1 MKAWVLEA
9 PNTIPRLRSDL
20 EPPRP
25 GPGEVLVKV
34 EAAGVCYRDFLNYR
48 GLMPR
53 TVYPTVMGHEFAGT
67 VAEVG
72 EGVEDL
78 VSGDRV
84 TGLPY
89 RTCGACA
96 YCLSGRENL
105 CRNRRQLGEE
115 VAGTWAEYTVASRR
129 DLVKVPRAVSPA
141 DASICGCVLGMLLHA
156 LRDVA
161 QAKTGERVLV
171 TGAGGGVGVHAVVL
185 AKYLG
190 CRVIASTRSGWK
202 AERLRELGA
211 DHVVVAEGSRIVDE
225 VKSITGGEGVGLA
238 VECVG
243 APTLQHSLRSV
254 SWGGRIVLVGNITVS
269 NAEIPLGYMILREN
283 AIMGAVGSKKRSLRD
298 ALALIEAGLIKPV
311 VERHR
316 LEEAENL
323 LQLLE
328 RGETF
333 GKHVLMTTR

>member
-1 MKAWVLEA
+1 
-9 PNTIPRLRSDL
+9 
-20 EPPRP
+20 
-25 GPGEVLVKV
+25 
-34 EAAGVCYRDFLNYR
+34 
-48 GLMPR
+48 
-53 TVYPTVMGHEFAGT
+53 
-67 VAEVG
+67 
-72 EGVEDL
+72 
-78 VSGDRV
+78 
-84 TGLPY
+84 
-89 RTCGACA
+89 
-96 YCLSGRENL
+96 
-105 CRNRRQLGEE
+105 
-115 VAGTWAEYTVASRR
+115 
-129 DLVKVPRAVSPA
+129 
-141 DASICGCVLGMLLHA
+141 MLLHA

-243 APTLQHSLRSV
+243 APTLQYSLRSV

-283 AIMGAVGSKKRSLRD
+283 AIMGAVGSNKRSLRD